1 MRLSAPECRYD
12 WPSLLGFFFV
22 AFCRYRQWS
31 LMRDIKRT
39 VALDAEDGQVD
50 GFVNGQVDG
59 FVSLDEVRDWAEY
72 ETMTLAIDSLLV
84 YMKVSATACH

>member
-1 MRLSAPECRYD
+1 MRLSATDCRYD

-50 GFVNGQVDG
+50 GFV
-59 FVSLDEVRDWAEY
+59 SLDEARDWAEY

-84 YMKVSATACH
+84 YLKVSASACH

>member
-22 AFCRYRQWS
+22 AFCRYRQWN

-50 GFVNGQVDG
+50 GFVN
-59 FVSLDEVRDWAEY
+59 LDEVRGWAEY

-84 YMKVSATACH
+84 YMKVSASACH

>member
-1 MRLSAPECRYD
+1 VRLSAPECRYD

-39 VALDAEDGQVD
+39 VALDAEDGQVE
-50 GFVNGQVDG
+50 G

>member
-1 MRLSAPECRYD
+1 MRLNARLSAPVAPDCRYD
-12 WPSLLGFFFV
+12 WPSLFGFFFV
-22 AFCRYRQWS
+22 AFCRYRQWN

-50 GFVNGQVDG
+50 GFVN
-59 FVSLDEVRDWAEY
+59 LDEVRGWAEY

-84 YMKVSATACH
+84 YMKVSASACH

>member
-1 MRLSAPECRYD
+1 MRLSAHECRYD

-39 VALDAEDGQVD
+39 VTLDAED
-50 GFVNGQVDG
+50 GQVDG

>member
-1 MRLSAPECRYD
+1 
-12 WPSLLGFFFV
+12 
-22 AFCRYRQWS
+22 
-31 LMRDIKRT
+31 MRDIKRT
-39 VALDAEDGQVD
+39 VSLDAED
-50 GFVNGQVDG
+50 GQVDG

>member
-1 MRLSAPECRYD
+1 VRLSAPECRYD

-39 VALDAEDGQVD
+39 VTLDAEDGQVE
-50 GFVNGQVDG
+50 G

>member
-39 VALDAEDGQVD
+39 VTLDAED
-50 GFVNGQVDG
+50 GQVDG

>member
-1 MRLSAPECRYD
+1 VRLSAPECRYD

-39 VALDAEDGQVD
+39 VTLDAED
-50 GFVNGQVDG
+50 GQVDG

>member
-1 MRLSAPECRYD
+1 MRLSAPVAPDCRYD

-50 GFVNGQVDG
+50 GFV
-59 FVSLDEVRDWAEY
+59 SLDEVRDWAEY

>member
-1 MRLSAPECRYD
+1 VRLSAPECRYD

-39 VALDAEDGQVD
+39 VSLDAED
-50 GFVNGQVDG
+50 GQVDG

>member
-1 MRLSAPECRYD
+1 VRLSAPECRYD

-50 GFVNGQVDG
+50 GFV
-59 FVSLDEVRDWAEY
+59 SLDEVRDWAEY